1 MKRNCYDLKT
11 SSIEK
16 IFDSII
22 IIYILVLVHKN
33 KKKYFILFRI
43 KKLEILIIYNN
54 INLI

>member
-22 IIYILVLVHKN
+22 IIYILVLVYKN
-33 KKKYFILFRI
+33 KKKLFHFISDQ
-43 KKLEILIIYNN
+43 EILNFD
-54 INLI
+54 NL

>member
-22 IIYILVLVHKN
+22 IIYILVLIYKN
-33 KKKYFILFRI
+33 KKKLFYFISDQ
-43 KKLEILIIYNN
+43 EILNKKFYLFYIKI
-54 INLI
+54 